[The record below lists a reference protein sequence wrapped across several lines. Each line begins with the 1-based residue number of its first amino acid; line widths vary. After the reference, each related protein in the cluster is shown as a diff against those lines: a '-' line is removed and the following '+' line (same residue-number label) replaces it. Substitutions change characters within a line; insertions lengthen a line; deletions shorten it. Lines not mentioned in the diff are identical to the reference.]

1 MQPLRC
7 SSIAA
12 DKGVTFANQDFN
24 TNSMQSSQI
33 CLGVSGIFDFDS
45 HTTVL
50 RVQLRMI
57 SIIDCSALCLEITIL
72 KQNSNREAA
81 NT

>member
-12 DKGVTFANQDFN
+12 DKGVMFANQDFN
-24 TNSMQSSQI
+24 TNSMQSSMI

-45 HTTVL
+45 HSTVR

-57 SIIDCSALCLEITIL
+57 SIMDCSALCLEITIL
-72 KQNSNREAA
+72 QQNNNREAA